1 MTRNVLLT
9 FNNQSKFLKKDGF
22 PQVGF
27 EPTTNQL
34 ITKHYNKHLELSL
47 NGIISFNQAMLVS
60 FHPFAYHEQ

>member
-34 ITKHYNKHLELSL
+34 ITKRYTIELL
-47 NGIISFNQAMLVS
+47 KNNAESFILYSKTLVL
-60 FHPFAYHEQ
+60 